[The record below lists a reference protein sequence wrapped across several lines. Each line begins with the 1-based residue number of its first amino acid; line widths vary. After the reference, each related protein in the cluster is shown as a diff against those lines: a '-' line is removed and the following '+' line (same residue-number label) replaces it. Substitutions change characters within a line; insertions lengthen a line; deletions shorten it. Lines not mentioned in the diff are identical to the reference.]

1 MKYLQYLIILLFVI
15 SCKDVNKII
24 ESTVEEVTVLE
35 NDYLIKEAWI
45 EIEEKTVESLDRA
58 FEIFNDIIF
67 DDALNADSYSK
78 LQAYHGLGWAQMFYS
93 NTLSGSDNESD
104 RLHYRELAYDSF
116 FGADSIYKTVPAS
129 VVDLEEYK
137 DNLDTDE
144 TAYNF
149 EYECDILVGKI
160 LYSDYKVY
168 HFLNEYYGSDSSDE
182 YSYYLDY
189 VTKYS
194 EGEFS
199 STDDIA
205 GGTYEVWDF
214 GESCNNS
221 ESNDN
226 PRCESGL
233 GPLYNKLRSLC
244 YDYNMSHAS
253 IDMKNINILLI
264 KNWIRKGLYSN
275 AADFINQEKSNPSHT
290 LKFTLEFDSGTEIE
304 SDVKFLGD
312 FLNKTINSD
321 DLFSPS
327 SIDGENYS
335 FDIDILPYLPCQT
348 ENYSIDTSDGAE
360 DLRNELLECINI
372 YFETS
377 PEVTFRYKYVNGS
390 YSSSVDNQE
399 FYNQSTS
406 LGQDCIDSEGF
417 RTISIPLD
425 DSGTIT
431 IPSECFNSCSPCN
444 VD

>member
-1 MKYLQYLIILLFVI
+1 MKHLRYLIILLFII

-45 EIEEKTVESLDRA
+45 EIEEKTIESLDRA

-67 DDALNADSYSK
+67 DDALNADPYSK
-78 LQAYHGLGWAQMFYS
+78 LQAYHGIGWAQMFYS
-93 NTLSGSDNESD
+93 NTLSGADNGLD

-116 FGADSIYKTVPAS
+116 FGADSIYKTVPES
-129 VVDLEEYK
+129 LIDLEEYK
-137 DNLDTDE
+137 DNLDADE

-189 VTKYS
+189 VAKYS

-199 STDDIA
+199 SADDIA

-214 GESCNNS
+214 GESCDNS
-221 ESNDN
+221 EYNDN

-244 YDYNMSHAS
+244 YDYNMPHAS

-264 KNWIRKGLYSN
+264 KNWIRKGLYSI

-290 LKFTLEFDSGTEIE
+290 LRFTLEFDSGTEIE
-304 SDVKFLGD
+304 SDVKLLGD

-321 DLFSPS
+321 DLFDPS

-335 FDIDILPYLPCQT
+335 FNIDILPYLPCQT
-348 ENYSIDTSDGAE
+348 ENYSIDTLDSVE

-377 PEVTFRYKYVNGS
+377 PEVAFRYKYVNGS
-390 YSSSVDNQE
+390 YFSSVDNQE
-399 FYNQSTS
+399 FYNQSIS
-406 LGQDCIDSEGF
+406 LDQDCIDSEGF

-425 DSGTIT
+425 NSGTIT

-444 VD
+444 ID